1 MAGPHLAS
9 SRFLDVMQRVDE
21 GFWPK
26 SSIFIIIDHYFWI
39 MRIFNGRRK
48 VILILLLHISIVGRF

>member
-1 MAGPHLAS
+1 MEGPHCAS

-26 SSIFIIIDHYFWI
+26 LSIFIIIDHYFWI
-39 MRIFNGRRK
+39 MHTFEGRRQ
-48 VILILLLHISIVGRF
+48 VILILLLHISMVGRF